1 MTLAS
6 LAGDW
11 AYRFSGF
18 SIFENTPCYLV
29 GMGVLTL
36 NPDGTVTG
44 KQSAT
49 LTPLT
54 GAGQELKHRELE
66 LTGTYSNSGVWGSSK
81 LIFVTIDE
89 TEVGTFDII
98 HVDPDRFWMI
108 STGAHMLPGN
118 SPADEVNS
126 GEAVRIRPLS

>member
-1 MTLAS
+1 
-6 LAGDW
+6 
-11 AYRFSGF
+11 
-18 SIFENTPCYLV
+18 
-29 GMGVLTL
+29 MGVLTL

-98 HVDPDRFWMI
+98 HVDPNQFWMI